1 MSSHDIETPLSRRP
15 PGKLKSKALIV
26 LLIAAVVVAWGI
38 TSRAREK
45 SDLSALTH
53 EQAIPVVKLI
63 QPVGSTTGETLTLP
77 GTLQAYYSASVYARV
92 SGYLKSWAVD
102 IGTPVKSGQVL
113 AEIETP
119 EIDQQLKQSQANLDT
134 ALANEHL
141 TEITTKRWHNLLS
154 TDSVSQPEAD
164 EKSGDNEAKKAL
176 VEAAQADVDR
186 LRALEGF
193 KHITAPFDGIV
204 TARKTDIGA
213 LINAGHDAGH
223 ELFTVADVHK
233 LRLYVS
239 VPQNY
244 ATQIKVGMKAQFSVP
259 ERPGETFNGVLTD
272 NSQSVSGDTG
282 TVLIELGVDNQ
293 DGKLLPGEYGNV
305 SFALPN
311 NPSVVRLPVSAL
323 TFRKEGLRV
332 ATLTPDNHVAYRT
345 IQISNDLGS
354 VVEIA
359 SGLSPTDRIIDNP
372 PDSLENGD
380 QVKVA
385 PAVPAAPAAAVAGA
399 DKP

>member
-15 PGKLKSKALIV
+15 PGNLKAKAAIV
-26 LLIAAVVVAWGI
+26 LVIAAVMVAWGI
-38 TSRAREK
+38 TSRANEK
-45 SDLSALTH
+45 AQLSTLTH

-63 QPVGSTTGETLTLP
+63 APAERTTGETLTLP

-92 SGYLKSWAVD
+92 SGYLKSWSVD

-119 EIDQQLKQSQANLDT
+119 EVDQQLKQSQANLDT

-154 TDSVSQPEAD
+154 SDSVSQQEAD
-164 EKSGDNEAKKAL
+164 EKSGDNDAKKAL
-176 VEAAQADVDR
+176 VEAARADVDR

-244 ATQIKVGMKAQFSVP
+244 ATQIKVGMTAQFSVP
-259 ERPGETFNGVLTD
+259 ERPGETFSGVLTD
-272 NSQSVSGDTG
+272 NSQSVSTDTG
-282 TVLIELGVDNQ
+282 TVLIELGVDNK

-305 SFALPN
+305 SFALPR

-332 ATLTPDNHVAYRT
+332 AMLTADNRVAYRT

-354 VVEIA
+354 AVEVA
-359 SGLSPTDRIIDNP
+359 SGLSPSDRIIDNP
-372 PDSLENGD
+372 PDSLEDGD
-380 QVKVA
+380 QVRVA
-385 PAVPAAPAAAVAGA
+385 PATSAAPAVAAA
-399 DKP
+399 DVKP